1 MGIKHQVEDRA
12 REAWDRITGDGS
24 AGAPEPA
31 DGTADTFELCINA
44 DQPGGGTVYQT
55 IEEAKAAGYAV
66 IAPVKADGAPRPLD
80 GDAYFTVH
88 RIDASGRGSALAF
101 NSNQAEATA

>member
-44 DQPGGGTVYQT
+44 DQPGGGTST
-55 IEEAKAAGYAV
+55 RRSRK
-66 IAPVKADGAPRPLD
+66 RRL
-80 GDAYFTVH
+80 
-88 RIDASGRGSALAF
+88 RGMR
-101 NSNQAEATA
+101 